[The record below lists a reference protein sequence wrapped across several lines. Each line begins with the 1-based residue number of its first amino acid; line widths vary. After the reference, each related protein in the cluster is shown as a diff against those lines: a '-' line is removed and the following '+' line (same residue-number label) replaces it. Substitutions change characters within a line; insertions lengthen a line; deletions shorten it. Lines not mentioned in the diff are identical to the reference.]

1 MSACWHVSCWVR
13 IAMIMLWVLSRAGCC
28 VCSTPAVYT
37 EVQICVADF
46 GKIREKEKHKE
57 NSGWEQWWWCLASSN
72 SGTQPGIVPYACS
85 AAWIANAGG
94 FWVFK
99 ACMGFRVSLREEREM
114 GRHKVQSII
123 LHCIC
128 NNIIIYRA
136 MQTMVIVIS
145 EKKLMY

>member
-1 MSACWHVSCWVR
+1 
-13 IAMIMLWVLSRAGCC
+13 
-28 VCSTPAVYT
+28 
-37 EVQICVADF
+37 
-46 GKIREKEKHKE
+46 
-57 NSGWEQWWWCLASSN
+57 
-72 SGTQPGIVPYACS
+72 
-85 AAWIANAGG
+85 
-94 FWVFK
+94 
-99 ACMGFRVSLREEREM
+99 MGFRVSLREEREM